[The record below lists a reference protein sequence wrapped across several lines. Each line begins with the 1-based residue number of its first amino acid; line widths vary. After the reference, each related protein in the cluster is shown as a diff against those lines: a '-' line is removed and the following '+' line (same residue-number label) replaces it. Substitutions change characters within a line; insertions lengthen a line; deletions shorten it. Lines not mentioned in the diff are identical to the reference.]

1 MEFLKII
8 IKPKKQ
14 EAPLSI
20 VAWRVTSGFE
30 QKARPIFPRAK
41 KNNSPGRFNWDP
53 CLCRVGAEKLNK
65 AEIFFNPSD
74 RVVYASTSK
83 GGERGRERKNER
95 RCIFSGSH
103 PGVIISVSLRLRID
117 RNNAGSV
124 VDTIFWNVLQFNLA
138 RCAIA
143 IRTGHSPRQTT
154 IPSDTYRMP
163 Q

>member
-53 CLCRVGAEKLNK
+53 CLYRVGAEKLNK

-74 RVVYASTSK
+74 RVGTLRPRREEK
-83 GGERGRERKNER
+83 EGEREKTNDDAYSAVRT
-95 RCIFSGSH
+95 
-103 PGVIISVSLRLRID
+103 PG
-117 RNNAGSV
+117 
-124 VDTIFWNVLQFNLA
+124 
-138 RCAIA
+138 
-143 IRTGHSPRQTT
+143 
-154 IPSDTYRMP
+154 
-163 Q
+163 

>member
-74 RVVYASTSK
+74 RVGTLRPRREEK
-83 GGERGRERKNER
+83 EGEREKNER

-138 RCAIA
+138 RYAIA